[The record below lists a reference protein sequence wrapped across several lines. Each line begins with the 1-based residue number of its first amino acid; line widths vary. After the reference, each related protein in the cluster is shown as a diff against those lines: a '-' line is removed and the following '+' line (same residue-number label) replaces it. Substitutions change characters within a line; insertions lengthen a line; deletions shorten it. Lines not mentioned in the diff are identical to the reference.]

1 LLFYSHIKNISKKKV
16 TKSICA
22 GESLLASPIVN
33 KEGAGDLRYQ
43 WIAPN
48 GDSTSIEL
56 LWINNMTTQQAG
68 KYSITVTDAVYCEDS
83 DALLVIVGTGHSIAF
98 SGYDTLFVE
107 PGYILDAGNTAQSY
121 WWNTGDTTA
130 QIAIDSIGQYL
141 VLATSFENCQSTDSV
156 YILCAGKSFFI
167 PNAFTPNGD
176 GLNDVFG
183 VIPRLDYVN
192 RFHISIYNRW
202 GQLIFDTSDLNQGW
216 DGTFK
221 GKTCQAGVYVY
232 RIVYQDFGMGTQE
245 NKVMEGTVVLV
256 R

>member
-1 LLFYSHIKNISKKKV
+1 MILPFVYDG
-16 TKSICA
+16 T
-22 GESLLASPIVN
+22 GEI
-33 KEGAGDLRYQ
+33 RYE
-43 WIAPN
+43 WITPN
-48 GDSTSIEL
+48 GDTDSTEM
-56 LWINNMTTQQAG
+56 LWINNITPQQAG
-68 KYSITVTDAVYCEDS
+68 EYLITVTDTIDCQDTDTV
-83 DALLVIVGTGHSIAF
+83 LVIVSTGPPIAF

-130 QIAIDSIGQYL
+130 QITIDSIGQYL
-141 VLATSFENCQSTDSV
+141 VLATSFENCQSADSV
-156 YILCAGKSFFI
+156 YILWAGKSFFI

-202 GQLIFDTSDLNQGW
+202 GQMIFNTSDLNQGW

-221 GKTCQAGVYVY
+221 GEACQAGVYVY
-232 RIVYQDFGMGTQE
+232 RIVYQNFGMGTQE
-245 NKVMEGTVVLV
+245 SKVMEGTVMLV